1 MFSVDMPMGPDRVPA
16 ATQTAQI
23 PKPAAAPLK
32 GMVLLCI
39 DNEPAILDGMRMLLS
54 GWGCQVITAPSLTG
68 AFESLKPAADAPFKK
83 PDIIIADYHL
93 DRGTGIEAI
102 IALRWK
108 LGQDIP
114 AILLTADR
122 SPGVR
127 DKAGDK
133 QIHVM
138 NKPLKPAAL
147 RSFLAQTRASLPSE

>member
-1 MFSVDMPMGPDRVPA
+1 MFSVEMPMGPDRVPA
-16 ATQTAQI
+16 AMQAV
-23 PKPAAAPLK
+23 PVLEPAAAPLK

-68 AFESLKPAADAPFKK
+68 AFESLKPAADAPFKR
-83 PDIIIADYHL
+83 PHIIIADYHL

-102 IALRWK
+102 VALRWK

-114 AILLTADR
+114 AVLLTADR

-127 DKAGDK
+127 EEAGEK

-147 RSFLAQTRASLPSE
+147 RSFLAQTRASQPAT